1 MKKSPLLLLW
11 IFLLISGIFLLI
23 NLFLPNKWKNS
34 SWETRVTATWT
45 INNQIIPETQLTNPA
60 SEYCIQQGG
69 QLIQTTLPEG
79 EEYQNCKLPSGEEIE
94 ERKLYRAAPYLGKT
108 LEEAQNLAKE
118 NKVIFRLLEQE
129 GTILETTADYTP
141 GRINAIIQNG
151 KVISAFEE

>member
-1 MKKSPLLLLW
+1 MKKSHLLLLW
-11 IFLLISGIFLLI
+11 TFLLISGIFLLI

-34 SWETRVTATWT
+34 SWKARVTATWT

-79 EEYQNCKLPSGEEIE
+79 EEYQNCKLPNGEEIE

-129 GTILETTADYTP
+129 GTILETTAEYTP

>member
-1 MKKSPLLLLW
+1 MKKSHLLLLW

-34 SWETRVTATWT
+34 SWKARVTATWT

-79 EEYQNCKLPSGEEIE
+79 EEYQNCKLPNGEEIE

-129 GTILETTADYTP
+129 GPILETTAEYTP

>member
-1 MKKSPLLLLW
+1 MKKSHLLLLW

-23 NLFLPNKWKNS
+23 NLFLPNKWKNT
-34 SWETRVTATWT
+34 SWEAGVTITWT
-45 INNQIIPETQLTNPA
+45 VNNQVLPETQLTNPA

>member
-1 MKKSPLLLLW
+1 MKKSHFFLLW

-45 INNQIIPETQLTNPA
+45 INNQALPETQLTNPA

>member
-1 MKKSPLLLLW
+1 MKKSHLLLLW

-23 NLFLPNKWKNS
+23 NFFLPNKWKNS
-34 SWETRVTATWT
+34 SWEARGTATWT

-79 EEYQNCKLPSGEEIE
+79 EEYQNCKLPNGEEIE

-129 GTILETTADYTP
+129 GTILETTAEYTP